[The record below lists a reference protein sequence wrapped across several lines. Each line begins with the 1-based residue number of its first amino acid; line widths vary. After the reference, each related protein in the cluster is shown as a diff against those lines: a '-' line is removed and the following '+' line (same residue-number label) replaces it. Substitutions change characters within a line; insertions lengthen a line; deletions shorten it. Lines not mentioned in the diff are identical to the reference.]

1 MKPQSVRIYLIRASL
16 CLALASSLTV
26 LSFHLTKIEERIQ
39 KAEAELKRETTGRRL
54 AETQLATANAT
65 VKETTISLEAARQA
79 TVQAAADALAQSSR
93 AEKLARDLTA
103 SYKEKDQTKA
113 DLARYQATEMQP
125 EQIVQVI
132 AVLKKLRVELAET
145 ENQKILLER
154 EVGIQREKVEAGLDD
169 ILLPAALKT
178 KVLLCDPKWGF
189 VILDAG
195 AEQGVVKN
203 AELLVSREGK
213 LVGKVRISKVQKNQS
228 IGNLVSGWQLSD
240 ILEGDFV
247 IPAFVCQN

>member
-169 ILLPAALKT
+169 IEPALAE
-178 KVLLCDPKWGF
+178 DAYAEF